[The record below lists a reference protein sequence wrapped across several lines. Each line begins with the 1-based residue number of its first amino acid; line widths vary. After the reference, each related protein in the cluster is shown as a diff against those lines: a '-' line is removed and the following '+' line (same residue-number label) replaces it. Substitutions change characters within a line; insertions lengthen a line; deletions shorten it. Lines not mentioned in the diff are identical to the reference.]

1 MKSSEIIEMLEDE
14 GLSEIEEVKKRKS
27 YVVLK
32 FFYDFDKEEIAGAKA
47 YANEESD
54 LDEGSEEWYSNWYL
68 PYLAE
73 IARDNVDSILE
84 DIMDELEIEGRAREF
99 DLDVANNDYMKFV
112 AVFCEDSLDVD
123 MEDVLSDYLD

>member
-14 GLSEIEEVKKRKS
+14 GLSEVEEVKKKKN

-32 FFYDFDKEEIAGAKA
+32 FFYDFDKEEVEGAKA
-47 YANEESD
+47 YANDESD

-73 IARDNVDSILE
+73 IARDNVDSIME
-84 DIMDELEIEGRAREF
+84 DIMDELELEGRAKEI
-99 DLDVANNDYMKFV
+99 DMDMANNDYMKFI

-123 MEDVLSDYLD
+123 MEDILSDYTD